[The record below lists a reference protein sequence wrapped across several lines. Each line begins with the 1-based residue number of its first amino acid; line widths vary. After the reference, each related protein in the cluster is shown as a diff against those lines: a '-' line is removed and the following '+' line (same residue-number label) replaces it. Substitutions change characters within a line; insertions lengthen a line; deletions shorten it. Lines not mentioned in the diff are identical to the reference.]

1 MRIWTHDQVQL
12 LFLAA
17 KDLREAQRDYLSGR
31 TQEKG
36 ARVGMMSAH
45 LDSTLQNLMRVD
57 TDTPYPNPEHAHHLV
72 EACLAMRLAQHKH
85 IAAGVFSSEAAK
97 EAGVN
102 VGLAADL
109 MDRVIAEIKDAEEA
123 PGPSL

>member
-1 MRIWTHDQVQL
+1 MRTWTHDQIQL

-17 KDLREAQRDYLSGR
+17 KDLREAQKDYLSGR

-36 ARVGMMSAH
+36 ARVGMLNAN
-45 LDSTLQNLMRVD
+45 LDSTLQNLIR
-57 TDTPYPNPEHAHHLV
+57 TDTGEPYPYPEHAQHLV

-85 IAAGVFSSEAAK
+85 IAVGVFSPDAAK
-97 EAGVN
+97 RAGVN

-109 MDRVIAEIKDAEEA
+109 MDRVIAEIKEARDA
-123 PGPSL
+123 PGISA